1 MAAICK
7 EQYSLDRPALYLAFE
22 LSSSTWKLGFTIG
35 HGQRPRERNIS
46 ARDLKALEWE
56 IDQAKKRFGLPE
68 DAPVL
73 SCYEA
78 GRDGFSRKG
87 IGTMWL
93 HRYLESVGVLNLVV
107 DSSSIEVNRRKR
119 RAKTDSLDVAKL
131 LTMLLRYHG
140 REKKVWHVVRVPTVG
155 QEDNRQLHR
164 EMMALKEERTRHINR
179 IKALLTGQGLRMQVR
194 ADFLHQLE
202 TIRLWD
208 GSRLPE
214 GLVGLLQREHKRLQL
229 VEDQIG
235 ELERE
240 RKEAI
245 RNSTRPDIEMVRH
258 LLRLRAIGV
267 NSAWLFTMEFF
278 GWRKFRNQKEVG
290 ALSGLTPTPSQSGS
304 TNREQGI
311 GKSGNR
317 YVRALAI
324 EIACRLAPAC
334 RRFSRHERWGWLRY
348 QPDSELTRWYEER
361 FAHGSS
367 RMRRIG
373 IVAVARKLLVELWR
387 YLETGV
393 IPEGAVL
400 KPSLV

>member
-1 MAAICK
+1 
-7 EQYSLDRPALYLAFE
+7 
-22 LSSSTWKLGFTIG
+22 
-35 HGQRPRERNIS
+35 
-46 ARDLKALEWE
+46 
-56 IDQAKKRFGLPE
+56 
-68 DAPVL
+68 
-73 SCYEA
+73 
-78 GRDGFSRKG
+78 
-87 IGTMWL
+87 
-93 HRYLESVGVLNLVV
+93 
-107 DSSSIEVNRRKR
+107 
-119 RAKTDSLDVAKL
+119 
-131 LTMLLRYHG
+131 
-140 REKKVWHVVRVPTVG
+140 VVRVPTVE

-164 EMMALKEERTRHINR
+164 EMMVLKKERTRHINR

-229 VEDQIG
+229 VEEQIG

-324 EIACRLAPAC
+324 EIA
-334 RRFSRHERWGWLRY
+334 WGWLRY

-373 IVAVARKLLVELWR
+373 IVAMARKLLVELWR
-387 YLETGV
+387 YLETGA

>member
-1 MAAICK
+1 MTAICRQ
-7 EQYSLDRPALYLAFE
+7 QYSVVGPALYLAFE
-22 LSSSTWKLGFTIG
+22 LSSSNWKLGFTIG
-35 HGQRPRERNIS
+35 HAQRPRERSIR

-56 IDQAKKRFGLPE
+56 IGQAKKRFGLPQ

-78 GRDGFSRKG
+78 GRDGF
-87 IGTMWL
+87 WL
-93 HRYLESVGVLNLVV
+93 HRFLESIGVRNLVV
-107 DSSSIEVNRRKR
+107 DSSSIEVNRRHR
-119 RAKTDSLDVAKL
+119 RAKTDSLDVEKL

-140 REKKVWHVVRVPTVG
+140 GEKKVWHVVHVPTVE
-155 QEDNRQLHR
+155 QEDHRQLHR
-164 EMMALKEERTRHINR
+164 EMMALKKERTRHINR
-179 IKALLTGQGLRMQVR
+179 IKALLTSQGVRMQVR
-194 ADFLHQLE
+194 GDFLQQLE
-202 TIRLWD
+202 EVRLWD

-214 GLVGLLQREHKRLQL
+214 GLQALLKREHKRLLL

-235 ELERE
+235 ELESE

-245 RNSTRPDIEMVRH
+245 RNSTRPDVEMVRH

-304 TNREQGI
+304 SYREQGI

-324 EIACRLAPAC
+324 EIA
-334 RRFSRHERWGWLRY
+334 WGWLRY
-348 QPDSELTRWYEER
+348 QPESKLTKWYEER
-361 FAHGSS
+361 FARGSS
-367 RMRRIG
+367 RVRRIG
-373 IVAVARKLLVELWR
+373 IVALARKLLIELWR
-387 YLETGV
+387 YLETGA
-393 IPEGAVL
+393 IPEGAML
-400 KPSLV
+400 KPGLV

>member
-7 EQYSLDRPALYLAFE
+7 EQYSLNRPALYLAFE

-56 IDQAKKRFGLPE
+56 IDQAKKRFGLPQ

-78 GRDGFSRKG
+78 GRDGF
-87 IGTMWL
+87 WL

-140 REKKVWHVVRVPTVG
+140 REKKVWHVVRVPTVE

-164 EMMALKEERTRHINR
+164 EMMALKKERTRHINR

-194 ADFLHQLE
+194 AGFLHQLE

-229 VEDQIG
+229 VEEQIG

-324 EIACRLAPAC
+324 EIA
-334 RRFSRHERWGWLRY
+334 WGWLRY

-387 YLETGV
+387 YLETGA

>member
-7 EQYSLDRPALYLAFE
+7 EQYSLNRAALYLAFE

-56 IDQAKKRFGLPE
+56 IDQAKKRFGLPQ

-78 GRDGFSRKG
+78 GRDGF
-87 IGTMWL
+87 WL

-140 REKKVWHVVRVPTVG
+140 REKKVWHVVRVPTVE

-164 EMMALKEERTRHINR
+164 EMMVLKKERTRHINR

-229 VEDQIG
+229 VEEQIG

-324 EIACRLAPAC
+324 EIA
-334 RRFSRHERWGWLRY
+334 WGWLRY

-387 YLETGV
+387 YLETGA